1 MNNDIKMPNRTIQ
14 EQLSQLEDFEIELT
28 QQEQRDLDELVQ
40 LLENQKKQQDLSK
53 EIWST
58 IQRATIDSV
67 EQIVG
72 LSDRGDW
79 RPDQGA
85 VVTTPL
91 NFRNGVV
98 VSETDKQR
106 FQMWQDRLNGNAPS
120 ASEFREDSKR
130 FKYSFEKAKK
140 SFKDSKRNPDGSYN
154 NDYNDTI
161 VYDQNDPRTYKQPD
175 SSGDM
180 VRDTT
185 KTINVDHVNSVKK
198 NYEDD
203 KVALYGG
210 ATPER
215 FDQTMREVS
224 NNEANFAISDEHANK
239 SMKYRDTLEV
249 AETRPDLN
257 MNPEKVKAKQV
268 EADNAKNKILFK
280 HSIKEKGVDLAKGIG
295 KSTLAATGKM
305 LVGKAMKIAVS
316 ETVVEFQQKSEE
328 KLLDRVKR
336 VIKNIIER
344 TKSELGNIWQEIK
357 DFAINNAVSE
367 IVNLILNYFV
377 STVKNVFKLIRCLFG
392 SIISAFKIILDSSK
406 PWEERL
412 FEALKIIS
420 AGLAMATGTMLNEL
434 ITKAIETYIPFLAA
448 FAGDIAA
455 VVSGLISSILS
466 ALVLMSFDR
475 YKATIRINDEERQIQ
490 LIGMHLTSNTVALTQ
505 VSTLKAKA
513 IVAQTTDLILQE
525 LSVMTQD
532 CREIDYNMSKFSAS
546 VNRLYAINEEIEN
559 EYANIV
565 ASQNALNSSRAKGNF
580 IIDNK
585 LNNLPRIDN
594 E

>member
-58 IQRATIDSV
+58 IQRATIDSI

-130 FKYSFEKAKK
+130 FKFSFDKAKK

-161 VYDQNDPRTYKQPD
+161 VYDQNDSRTYKQPD

-239 SMKYRDTLEV
+239 SMKDRDTLEV

-344 TKSELGNIWQEIK
+344 AKSELGNIWQEIK
-357 DFAINNAVSE
+357 EFAINNAVSE

-525 LSVMTQD
+525 LSVMAQD

-585 LNNLPRIDN
+585 LSNLPKIDN

>member
-1 MNNDIKMPNRTIQ
+1 MNNDIKMPNLAIQ
-14 EQLSQLEDFEIELT
+14 EQLSQLENFEIELT

-58 IQRATIDSV
+58 IQRATIDSI

-120 ASEFREDSKR
+120 ASEFRKDSKR
-130 FKYSFEKAKK
+130 FKFSFDKAKK

-224 NNEANFAISDEHANK
+224 NNAANFAISDEHANK
-239 SMKYRDTLEV
+239 SMKDRYTLEV

-280 HSIKEKGVDLAKGIG
+280 HSIKEKGVDLAKGVG

-344 TKSELGNIWQEIK
+344 AKSELGNIWQEIK

-525 LSVMTQD
+525 LSVMAQD

-585 LNNLPRIDN
+585 LSNLPRIDN

>member
-14 EQLSQLEDFEIELT
+14 EQLSQLENFEIELT

-58 IQRATIDSV
+58 IQRATIDSI

-79 RPDQGA
+79 HPDQGA

-130 FKYSFEKAKK
+130 FKFSFEKAKK

-161 VYDQNDPRTYKQPD
+161 VYDQNDSRTYKQPD

-239 SMKYRDTLEV
+239 SMKDRATLEV

-268 EADNAKNKILFK
+268 EADNAKNKILFQ
-280 HSIKEKGVDLAKGIG
+280 HSIKEKSVDFAKGIG

-344 TKSELGNIWQEIK
+344 AKSELGNIWQEIK

-490 LIGMHLTSNTVALTQ
+490 LIGMHLTSNTVSLTL
-505 VSTLKAKA
+505 VSTLNAKA
-513 IVAQTTDLILQE
+513 IVAQTTDLVLQE
-525 LSVMTQD
+525 LSVMAQD

-546 VNRLYAINEEIEN
+546 VNSLHAINEEIEN
-559 EYANIV
+559 EHAIIV

-585 LNNLPRIDN
+585 LSNLPRIDN

>member
-1 MNNDIKMPNRTIQ
+1 MNNDIKMPNRAIQ

-58 IQRATIDSV
+58 IQRATIDSI

-130 FKYSFEKAKK
+130 FKFSFEKAKK

-239 SMKYRDTLEV
+239 SMKDKDTLEV

-344 TKSELGNIWQEIK
+344 AKSELGNIWREIK
-357 DFAINNAVSE
+357 NFAINNAVSE

-490 LIGMHLTSNTVALTQ
+490 LIGMHLTSNTVTLTQ

-525 LSVMTQD
+525 LSVMAQD

-585 LNNLPRIDN
+585 LSNLPRIDN

>member
-1 MNNDIKMPNRTIQ
+1 MNNDIKMSNRTIQ

-28 QQEQRDLDELVQ
+28 QQEQRDFDELVQ

-130 FKYSFEKAKK
+130 FKSSFAKAKK

>member
-1 MNNDIKMPNRTIQ
+1 MNNDIKMPNRAIQ

-58 IQRATIDSV
+58 IQRATIDSI

-98 VSETDKQR
+98 VSETDKLR
-106 FQMWQDRLNGNAPS
+106 FQMWQDRLTGTAPS
-120 ASEFREDSKR
+120 ASEFRKDSKR
-130 FKYSFEKAKK
+130 FKFSFEKAKK

-180 VRDTT
+180 VRDTA

-239 SMKYRDTLEV
+239 SMKDRDTLEV

-280 HSIKEKGVDLAKGIG
+280 HSIKEKGVDLAKGVG

-344 TKSELGNIWQEIK
+344 AKSELGNIWQEIK
-357 DFAINNAVSE
+357 NFAINNAVSE

-525 LSVMTQD
+525 LSVMAQD

-546 VNRLYAINEEIEN
+546 VNRLYAINEEIES

-585 LNNLPRIDN
+585 LSNLPRIDN

>member
-58 IQRATIDSV
+58 IQRATIDSI

-79 RPDQGA
+79 RPDLGA

-98 VSETDKQR
+98 VSEADKQR

-140 SFKDSKRNPDGSYN
+140 AFKDSKRNPDGSYN

-161 VYDQNDPRTYKQPD
+161 MYDQNDPRTYKQPD

-185 KTINVDHVNSVKK
+185 KTINVDHINSVKK

-215 FDQTMREVS
+215 FDETMREVS

-239 SMKYRDTLEV
+239 SMKDRDALEV

-280 HSIKEKGVDLAKGIG
+280 HSIKEKSVDFAMGIG

-344 TKSELGNIWQEIK
+344 AKGELGNIWQEIK
-357 DFAINNAVSE
+357 DFAINNALSE

-392 SIISAFKIILDSSK
+392 SIISAFKIIFDSSK

-475 YKATIRINDEERQIQ
+475 YKANIRINDEERQIQ
-490 LIGMHLTSNTVALTQ
+490 LIGMHLTSNTVALTH
-505 VSTLKAKA
+505 VSTLKAKT

-546 VNRLYAINEEIEN
+546 VNRLYAIKEEIEN
-559 EYANIV
+559 EHANIV

-585 LNNLPRIDN
+585 LSNLPRIDN